1 MDGVHRYL
9 RYTYDAAGNRTRVT
23 HPDWVY
29 FTSSYTALGRLTATY
44 ENGSYPL
51 IRPTYASQG
60 QRSYVTRGGG
70 TAANA
75 TSSDYDP
82 VSRPTRLSC
91 AFHGAAPHPL
101 SNLSIHPPRTS
112 VQHHPYNHQHSRTTR

>member
-29 FTSSYTALGRLTATY
+29 FTSSYNALGRLTATY

-51 IRPTYASQG
+51 IRPPYDSQG
-60 QRSYVTRGGG
+60 RRSYVTRGGG
-70 TAANA
+70 TDA
-75 TSSDYDP
+75 TATRHRQRGGRGQSGEVCVAQGGP
-82 VSRPTRLSC
+82 RP
-91 AFHGAAPHPL
+91 
-101 SNLSIHPPRTS
+101 I
-112 VQHHPYNHQHSRTTR
+112 

>member
-29 FTSSYTALGRLTATY
+29 FTSSYNALGRLTATY

-51 IRPTYASQG
+51 IRPTFDSQG
-60 QRSYVTRGGG
+60 RRSYVTRGGG
-70 TAANA
+70 PDA
-75 TSSDYDP
+75 TGTD
-82 VSRPTRLSC
+82 
-91 AFHGAAPHPL
+91 
-101 SNLSIHPPRTS
+101 RTS
-112 VQHHPYNHQHSRTTR
+112 VVEGKSVLVRVDLGGRRPIKQKK